1 LWGFYT
7 PLKIDGQKN
16 SDLSALFAKFS
27 SDKDGKVF
35 LNLDAIGKVNIST
48 KALPSS

>member
-1 LWGFYT
+1 MRV
-7 PLKIDGQKN
+7 DGTKN
-16 SDLSALFAKFS
+16 DDISALFAKFS
-27 SDKDGKVF
+27 SIKDGKVF